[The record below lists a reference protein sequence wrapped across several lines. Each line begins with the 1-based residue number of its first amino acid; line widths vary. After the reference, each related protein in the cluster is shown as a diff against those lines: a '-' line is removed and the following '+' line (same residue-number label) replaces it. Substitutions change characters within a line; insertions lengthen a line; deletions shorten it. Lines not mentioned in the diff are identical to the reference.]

1 MSIGTGSPDR
11 HRPRISFRGCFA
23 LILAGL
29 IWLAAGWT
37 LADSDTEPAPVAE
50 QETENA
56 TEDAARDTRPAG
68 RTSRVWVLEVDG
80 AIGPASTDYI
90 TRNLRAA
97 EAEGIDLF
105 VMRLNTPG
113 GLVDAMRD
121 IISAILAADVPVAT
135 WVAPGGARAASAGT
149 YILYASHIAAMA
161 PATHLGA
168 ATPVG
173 MGGPPGM
180 PQDDEPADD
189 EQDAEDT
196 DENDE
201 PARPPPADTAAERK
215 AIEDSVAYIRGLAEL
230 RGRNADWAERAVREA
245 VTLSARPA
253 LEANVIDLVARNIDE
268 LLDAVDGRTVTLERG
283 EVRLAVADAEVTVIE
298 PDWRSE
304 FLGIITNPNI
314 AYILLMIGIYGLI
327 LEFYN
332 PGLGIPGITGVICLL
347 LAFYA
352 LQMLPVSY
360 VGVALIVIGIGLMI
374 TEAFA
379 PSFGAFGVGGVVAFA
394 FGSIMLMDTE
404 LPAYQI
410 SVPVIAAFVVASAGI
425 FIFSI
430 SAAMRARQRSV
441 VSGSEGMIG
450 ARAIARED
458 FEGQG
463 HVVVMGE
470 IWQARCD
477 VPVRRGDRLRVRNVS
492 GLVVDV
498 EPDTGE
504 PGRREPAT
512 D

>member
-1 MSIGTGSPDR
+1 MSIGTGSPER
-11 HRPRISFRGCFA
+11 YRSRIRLRGACA

-29 IWLAAGWT
+29 VWLAAGLT
-37 LADSDTEPAPVAE
+37 AAEVPEDTTADTD
-50 QETENA
+50 
-56 TEDAARDTRPAG
+56 DAAEAPAETR
-68 RTSRVWVLEVDG
+68 RTEARSQVWIVEVDG
-80 AIGPASTDYI
+80 AIGPASSDYI

-97 EAEGIDLF
+97 EAEGIDLC
-105 VMRLNTPG
+105 VIRLNTPG

-121 IISAILAADVPVAT
+121 IISAILDADVPVAT

-173 MGGPPGM
+173 MGGPPGT
-180 PQDDEPADD
+180 PQEEPAEDNQED
-189 EQDAEDT
+189 EAE
-196 DENDE
+196 ENGE
-201 PARPPPADTAAERK
+201 PTRPPPADTAAERK

-253 LEANVIDLVARNIDE
+253 LEENVIDLIARNIDE
-268 LLDAVDGRTVTLERG
+268 LLDAVDGRTVTLERS
-283 EVRLAVADAEVTVIE
+283 EVTLAVADAEVTIIE

-304 FLGIITNPNI
+304 FLGIITNPNL

-379 PSFGAFGVGGVVAFA
+379 PSFGAFGIGGVVAFA
-394 FGSIMLMDTE
+394 FGSIMLMDTD

-410 SVPVIAAFVVASAGI
+410 SIPVVAAFVVASAGI
-425 FIFSI
+425 FIFSV
-430 SAAMRARQRSV
+430 SAAMRARQARV
-441 VSGSEGMIG
+441 VSGTEGMIG
-450 ARAIARED
+450 ARAVARED
-458 FEGQG
+458 FVGRG

-477 VPVRRGDRLRVRNVS
+477 VPVKRGDRLIVRNVS

-498 EPDTGE
+498 EPDTG
-504 PGRREPAT
+504 REPAT
-512 D
+512 N